1 MPRANTKNE
10 LPLNEYLLQ
19 RRKFLKIRFS
29 DLVSRTGIPA
39 KHIKKIENGDWFNLP
54 PGVYA
59 KGFLKKYARTIGLDE
74 GEICFRYEHELAE
87 AVQVLNGESVV
98 SRGYKSNLS
107 GISKL
112 KKLPVIDFIFRSSFR
127 KIVLSALVLIVLT
140 YMSWQFRVVLEKPNL
155 VLSYPLEEDIVVS
168 ESKINLAGKTLA
180 GAVVTINN
188 ETVYPEA
195 DGSFGKDVE
204 LLDGLN
210 ILEIKTVSRF
220 GKETKITRRVTY
232 NP

>member
-1 MPRANTKNE
+1 M
-10 LPLNEYLLQ
+10 
-19 RRKFLKIRFS
+19 
-29 DLVSRTGIPA
+29 
-39 KHIKKIENGDWFNLP
+39 
-54 PGVYA
+54 
-59 KGFLKKYARTIGLDE
+59 
-74 GEICFRYEHELAE
+74 AE